1 MKEITSIT
9 IPVVPS
15 LLALIVIITFFVKSA
30 IGNDGSEAFVTVIAA
45 FGTSVIVFFAT
56 YGLLLFI

>member
-30 IGNDGSEAFVTVIAA
+30 IENDGSEGMITVIVA
-45 FGTSVIVFFAT
+45 FCASVIVFFAT